1 MVILL
6 EVPIFVIFLESV
18 NLVFFGF
25 SLAFEEI
32 ATVFVSVEIHY
43 FEDVLEFLYLS
54 KKRNIDQMPNIPLVN
69 QNSGKFWMSEMKMLN
84 SSVFSTS

>member
-32 ATVFVSVEIHY
+32 VTVFVSVEIPY

-54 KKRNIDQMPNIPLVN
+54 KKRNIAQRPNIPLVN

>member
-32 ATVFVSVEIHY
+32 VSVFVSVEIHY

-54 KKRNIDQMPNIPLVN
+54 KKRNIDQRSNIPLVN

-84 SSVFSTS
+84 SSVFNTS